1 MVLWKRRVEVRNRKR
16 RQRRSSGI
24 LSFATLS
31 RYVINLLYHN
41 PKASSWEFQELCPNV
56 LILSLLLTLPE
67 LLPVMHDASDSL
79 FSSLILLLRWGNCLQ
94 LATAEA
100 IDPRSISCLWLFHL
114 CWMTGGEAITGCWS
128 IGLRAPLPSEVS

>member
-1 MVLWKRRVEVRNRKR
+1 MRNRKR

-56 LILSLLLTLPE
+56 LIVAAVDLARTVASVLAAC
-67 LLPVMHDASDSL
+67 DA
-79 FSSLILLLRWGNCLQ
+79 
-94 LATAEA
+94 
-100 IDPRSISCLWLFHL
+100 
-114 CWMTGGEAITGCWS
+114 
-128 IGLRAPLPSEVS
+128 